1 VRKEDQDAKG
11 KKIKRSYRNCWF
23 EVSSAIQIIKFRLM
37 EFLII
42 FSITQIKADR
52 DASTH
57 FDGQRCFTTLAG
69 FDERN
74 GRYFI
79 PALKVF

>member
-1 VRKEDQDAKG
+1 VRTEDQDAKG

-42 FSITQIKADR
+42 FSITQIKADIGAPLR
-52 DASTH
+52 TSMANVVLQPWRGSMSATADISFQH
-57 FDGQRCFTTLAG
+57 
-69 FDERN
+69 
-74 GRYFI
+74 
-79 PALKVF
+79 

>member
-1 VRKEDQDAKG
+1 
-11 KKIKRSYRNCWF
+11 
-23 EVSSAIQIIKFRLM
+23 M

-42 FSITQIKADR
+42 FSITQINADR